1 MNDQELN
8 IAYFLSFCIEQYR
21 KKHQLSGEETFS
33 LFDRYDVLPYL
44 EENFEIL
51 HTQGHHWLMEE
62 IDELINNRK
71 KEVIK

>member
-1 MNDQELN
+1 MNDKELD
-8 IAYFLSFCIEQYR
+8 IAYFLSFCIEQYK
-21 KKHQLSGEETFS
+21 KKHQLSGEETVS

-71 KEVIK
+71 KEIIK